1 MLVEA
6 TVVKK
11 ISVGNPVS
19 VLSPKAPPPLP
30 PSGQKHQLCM
40 FNCKKGKDQSHR
52 YYASKK
58 GEKRRRKMLWC
69 NVKLADLIFKAI

>member
-6 TVVKK
+6 SVAKK
-11 ISVGNPVS
+11 VSVGNPVS

-30 PSGQKHQLCM
+30 PSGQKHQLCR
-40 FNCKKGKDQSHR
+40 FNCKKGKAPSHR

-58 GEKRRRKMLWC
+58 GEKEEEKCFGVM
-69 NVKLADLIFKAI
+69 